1 MGPTH
6 SFPVD
11 PFVSVKRE
19 PMHSIRREGAVSL
32 DGTWDFQLL
41 GHPAQEWGEWGTTEV
56 PGLWTMREP
65 ADPPHYT
72 NVPMPFDEVP
82 PHLPDRNPTG
92 LYRRSFHAERRD
104 GRRLIL
110 HVGAAESAL
119 HVLVNGNLVGSSTDS
134 HLAAEFDI
142 TDALVNDT
150 NELVLVVVKFN
161 AESYIEDQDH
171 WWHGG
176 ISRSVSLIDVPE
188 VRLADVTITADW
200 DHTTERGSLAVTART
215 HGLAHLRES
224 GWNVEIEALGE
235 SVVVPVAVR
244 QEAQTLPRGVDDRS
258 VRPEPRFPPD
268 MMDILSIYSAGG
280 EVPESAMPMIRAF
293 GQTAQHDAKAGEA
306 AWYRAHVEVEPWT
319 AETPHLEHVEVR
331 LRAPSGDIVDEATYR
346 VGFRRVE
353 VVGRDLLVN
362 GRRPWIQGV
371 NRHDFDPRTGRVCT
385 RESMLAELT
394 LMKRHHINAV
404 RTSHYPNDP
413 VFLDLCDEIGMYVV
427 NEADIEGHAFASQ
440 IADDPRYL
448 TRMMDRFSRMLIRDR
463 NHPSVI
469 TWSLGNETG
478 HGVAHDTMAA
488 WSRAVDATR
497 PVQYEGGIAMDW
509 HANHGSTDIVCPMYP
524 SFPSLEMWAA
534 DPRADRPMILCEYA
548 YSQGN
553 STGGLSR
560 YWDLFESEPGLQGGF
575 IWEWRDHSLDPEGDG
590 RYRYGGDFG
599 DMPNDGPV
607 LNNGIVLPDLTPKP
621 ALFEAAGIFS
631 PLRLESSAPE
641 ILAGTVRV
649 RNRGTFLPLSA
660 YAAEVSVETMSGST
674 ATVAVDLPPVDPGE
688 TGLFELPAA
697 VRDAL
702 GGAEAL
708 ALSVR
713 LVTKEDS
720 LWAPAGTA
728 LAAQQVVLDVS
739 PQELPTAGVKVPT
752 LVDGALAHPLLRS
765 APELCLWRALTENE
779 RSFSMDR
786 RFVRTGFHEL
796 TLSETDVQ
804 TQADAVRVS
813 KTYLTAWN
821 EVVLHERRIVQ
832 VGDGDYVLTEL
843 VTLPEGQTDGVRVGI
858 EFELIEGF
866 GEVEF
871 VGLGPWENYPDREAS
886 ALLGAW
892 QVPLDDFATP
902 YIVPQESGS
911 RGGTLT
917 TRISGPAGTVRTQHA
932 HPLHLNV
939 ARRTIADLEAH
950 NHWWEVP
957 TRDTA
962 IVHLDIAQ
970 RGVGSARLGPD
981 ADQAT
986 RLDKDSYTWTW
997 RLQLDTH

>member
-1 MGPTH
+1 MASTLP
-6 SFPVD
+6 FPVEA
-11 PFVSVKRE
+11 FVPVKRE
-19 PMHSIRREGAVSL
+19 PMHSVRREGSVSL
-32 DGTWDFQLL
+32 DGAWDFQLL
-41 GHPAQEWGEWGTTEV
+41 SHPAQEWGEWGTTEV
-56 PGLWTMREP
+56 PSLWTMQQP

-82 PHLPDRNPTG
+82 PTVPERNPTG
-92 LYRRSFHAERRD
+92 LYRRSFRAERRD

-110 HVGAAESAL
+110 QVGGAESVL
-119 HVLVNGNLVGSSTDS
+119 HALVNGNLVGSSTDS

-142 TDALVNDT
+142 TDALVDGL
-150 NELVLVVVKFN
+150 NELVLVVVKFS
-161 AESYIEDQDH
+161 AESYLEDQDH

-188 VRLADVTITADW
+188 VRLADVDITADW
-200 DHTTERGSLAVTART
+200 DHTTARGSLSVRVAT

-224 GWNVEIEALGE
+224 GWEVEVEALDE
-235 SVVVPVAVR
+235 SAVVPVAAR
-244 QEAQTLPRGVDDRS
+244 QDAQTLPRGVDDRS

-268 MMDILSIYSAGG
+268 MMDILSIYAAGG

-306 AWYRAHVEVEPWT
+306 AYHRADVQVQPWT
-319 AETPHLEHVEVR
+319 AETPHLERVDVR
-331 LRAPSGDIVDEATYR
+331 LRAPSGVVVDTATYR

-427 NEADIEGHAFASQ
+427 DEADIEGHAFAGQ

-448 TRMMDRFSRMLIRDR
+448 TRMIDRFSRMLIRDR

-497 PVQYEGGIAMDW
+497 PVQYEGGISMDW

-524 SFPSLEMWAA
+524 SFPSLELWAA

-560 YWDLFESEPGLQGGF
+560 YWDLFESQPGLQGGF
-575 IWEWRDHSLDPEGDG
+575 IWEWRDHSLDPDGDG

-599 DMPNDGPV
+599 DVPNDGAV

-621 ALFEAAGIFS
+621 ALLEAAGIFS
-631 PLRLESSAPE
+631 PLRLESSARE
-641 ILAGTVRV
+641 ILTGTVTV
-649 RNRGTFLPLSA
+649 RNRGTFLPLSS
-660 YAAEVSVETMSGST
+660 YCAEVTVETRSGSV
-674 ATVAVDLPPVDPGE
+674 ATVPLELPPVDPGE
-688 TGLFELPAA
+688 TGLVELPES

-702 GGAEAL
+702 GGADAL

-728 LAAQQVVLDVS
+728 LAANQVLLDLS
-739 PQELPTAGVKVPT
+739 PQVLPTDAAGVPD
-752 LVDGALAHPLLRS
+752 LVDGALVHPLLRS
-765 APELCLWRALTENE
+765 SPELCLWRALTENE

-796 TLSETDVQ
+796 TLSETDVR
-804 TQADAVRVS
+804 TDADAVIVT

-821 EVVLHERRIVQ
+821 EPVTHERRVLQ
-832 VGDGDYVLTEL
+832 VGDGDYVLTER
-843 VTLPEGQTDGVRVGI
+843 VALPEGQTDGVRVGI

-866 GEVEF
+866 EEVEF

-886 ALLGAW
+886 ALLGSW
-892 QVPLDDFATP
+892 QVAIDEFAPP

-911 RGGTLT
+911 RGGVLEA
-917 TRISGPAGTVRTQHA
+917 RISGSAGTVGTQHA
-932 HPLHLNV
+932 QALHLNV

-950 NHWWEVP
+950 DHWWEVP

-970 RGVGSARLGPD
+970 RGVGTSRLGPD
-981 ADQAT
+981 ADPAT
-986 RLDKDSYTWTW
+986 RLDKDSYAWTW
-997 RLQLDTH
+997 RLQLGTR